1 MDIEQIINDMENEGN
16 VAGYQYFSLLQKR
29 IILFNDECNDSIVE
43 KVGMPLLAFDKDS
56 SNAPVH
62 LYISSEGGS
71 TFSSLYLCDIID
83 NYSKTLYIHI
93 MGYALSMGFLLA
105 CAGAN
110 NPNVHKD
117 CYPFSTFM
125 MHAGSISLSGNA
137 ANARRFME
145 FEKKLEDKTKK
156 YVLTHTNMTEE
167 TYDKYN
173 DDDYWMTAEE
183 ALQYGVIDKIIGGG
197 DCEK

>member
-1 MDIEQIINDMENEGN
+1 
-16 VAGYQYFSLLQKR
+16 
-29 IILFNDECNDSIVE
+29 
-43 KVGMPLLAFDKDS
+43 
-56 SNAPVH
+56 
-62 LYISSEGGS
+62 
-71 TFSSLYLCDIID
+71 
-83 NYSKTLYIHI
+83 
-93 MGYALSMGFLLA
+93 
-105 CAGAN
+105 
-110 NPNVHKD
+110 
-117 CYPFSTFM
+117 

-183 ALQYGVIDKIIGGG
+183 ALQYGVIDKIIGGIE
-197 DCEK
+197 CEK

>member
-1 MDIEQIINDMENEGN
+1 
-16 VAGYQYFSLLQKR
+16 
-29 IILFNDECNDSIVE
+29 
-43 KVGMPLLAFDKDS
+43 
-56 SNAPVH
+56 
-62 LYISSEGGS
+62 
-71 TFSSLYLCDIID
+71 
-83 NYSKTLYIHI
+83 

-183 ALQYGVIDKIIGGG
+183 ALEYGVIDKIIGGRE
-197 DCEK
+197 CEK